1 MHICAVEQIE
11 AINFAKGAGLV
22 PVVVQDALT
31 GTLLML
37 AYADREAVE
46 RTLDTGQMHFYSR
59 SRRELWHKG
68 ATSGNVQELI
78 SLHADCDADALLAR
92 VRPAGPACHT
102 GDRSCFGGV
111 PTLVELDDVIAQR
124 GQSGSENSHT
134 ASLLAD
140 PNAAAKKLGEESV
153 ELAVAI
159 SQGRRDEIVGEAADL
174 LYHALVA
181 CHGAGVRLPD
191 VVAELQR
198 RRQLDRD
205 NKT

>member
-1 MHICAVEQIE
+1 MHILAMEQVDTID
-11 AINFAKGAGLV
+11 FDKGAGLV

-37 AYADREAVE
+37 AYADRAAVE
-46 RTLDTGQMHFYSR
+46 RTLATGQMHFHSR

-68 ATSGNVQELI
+68 ATSGNFQELV
-78 SLHADCDADALLAR
+78 SLHVDCDADALLAR

-111 PTLVELDDVIAQR
+111 PTLVELDDVI
-124 GQSGSENSHT
+124 SERARSAPADSHT
-134 ASLLAD
+134 ARLLAD
-140 PNAAAKKLGEESV
+140 PNAAGKKLGEESV

-159 SQGRRDEIVGEAADL
+159 NQGRREEIVGEAADL

-181 CHGAGVRLPD
+181 CHGAGVTLRD
-191 VVAELQR
+191 VIAELER
-198 RRQLDRD
+198 RRES
-205 NKT
+205 N